1 MKHLIRIVVALMLA
15 VSFGP
20 LQAQAF
26 SGGFVDGVITLTKA
40 NSPYTLTQTVQISR
54 GSSLRVE
61 PGVVIKIKHEGV
73 AFKSAGTVELLGTAA
88 EKIRIESAVTLFETA
103 GDFSTKANFKA
114 TFVEALGIGSIFTDL
129 NQGQNIAFSDSL
141 FMGDVNQKK
150 ASYNWLSFCT
160 QCSFERNVFNGLPG
174 FRFWVFSSSGEKVN
188 FTNNLFIGN
197 STSVF
202 GFGDTHRNGEW
213 ITTEGNIS
221 LVGNSFIRFAKPII
235 QRHEGSAPLVLDG
248 NYFDG
253 LGSADV
259 SKIAVR
265 DLSNFP
271 ITLNAP
277 LTSPSPLTPA
287 EPQIKFP
294 TRADFGW
301 KFKGSTLEIRT
312 TKLTASGD
320 VINILVAGK
329 TYSTSIY
336 SNTNQVTL
344 RFNGVTLGGNGTRK
358 MQITSFLFRNE
369 LGLDETFASCQSL
382 WNRFDGGIAKAS
394 TSKNKGVKP
403 KQKATVYPVGYAAN
417 ASLDR
422 DRDGLV
428 CER

>member
-1 MKHLIRIVVALMLA
+1 MKHLIRLVVALMLA

-26 SGGFVDGVITLTKA
+26 SGGFVDGVVTLTKA
-40 NSPYTLTQTVQISR
+40 NSPYTLTQTIQISR
-54 GSSLRVE
+54 GSTLRVE
-61 PGVVIKIKHEGV
+61 PGVVLRVKHEGV
-73 AFKSAGTVELLGTAA
+73 AFKAAGSLELLGTAA
-88 EKIRIESAVTLFETA
+88 EKIRIEGAVTLFETA
-103 GDFSTKANFKA
+103 GDAFAKANFKA

-129 NQGQNIAFSDSL
+129 NQGQNISFSDSL

-150 ASYNWLSFCT
+150 SSYNWLSFCT

-174 FRFWVFSSSGEKVN
+174 FRFWVFSSGGEKVN

-197 STSVF
+197 STTIL

-221 LVGNSFIRFAKPII
+221 LAGNSFVRFAKPVI
-235 QRHEGSAPLVLDG
+235 QRYEGLAALVLDG

-259 SKIAVR
+259 SKIALR

-271 ITLNAP
+271 ITLNVP
-277 LTSPSPLTPA
+277 LTSPSPLTPT
-287 EPQIKFP
+287 EPQIKIP

-312 TKLTASGD
+312 TKLAASFD
-320 VINILVAGK
+320 VINILLAGK

-336 SNTNQVTL
+336 SNTNQITL
-344 RFNGVTLGGNGTRK
+344 RFNGVTLGGNSTRK
-358 MQITSFLFRNE
+358 MQISSLLFSNE
-369 LGLDETFASCQSL
+369 LALDETFASCQSL
-382 WNRFDGGIAKAS
+382 WNRFDGGMAKAS
-394 TSKNKGVKP
+394 TSKNKGVKI
-403 KQKATVYPVGYAAN
+403 KKKATIYPVGYAAN
-417 ASLDR
+417 ASLDK
-422 DRDGLV
+422 DRDGFV